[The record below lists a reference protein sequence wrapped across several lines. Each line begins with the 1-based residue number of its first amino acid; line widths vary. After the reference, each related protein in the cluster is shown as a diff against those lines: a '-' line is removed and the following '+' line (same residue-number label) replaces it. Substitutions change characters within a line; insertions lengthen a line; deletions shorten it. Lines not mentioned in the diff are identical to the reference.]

1 MARRLDD
8 LIIPAQTSMPSPG
21 RGPDEYAES
30 RLGHAL
36 AQRGF
41 ELTRSSGTA
50 NYMHDARAIAKGEF
64 VDELLVAIGEEHA
77 QLDRRMR
84 IDPTFGWIDRM
95 DEPYVRCWGAYQ
107 ARLQDWYVS
116 LGGALA
122 DLR

>member
-21 RGPDEYAES
+21 CGPDEYSES

-41 ELTRSSGTA
+41 ELTRANGTA
-50 NYMHDARAIAKGEF
+50 NYMHDTRAMAEGEF
-64 VDELLVAIGEEHA
+64 VDELLVALGEEHA
-77 QLDRRMR
+77 ELDRRIR
-84 IDPTFGWIDRM
+84 DDPAFGLIDRM

-107 ARLQDWYVS
+107 ALLQDWYVS
-116 LGGALA
+116 LGGDLE